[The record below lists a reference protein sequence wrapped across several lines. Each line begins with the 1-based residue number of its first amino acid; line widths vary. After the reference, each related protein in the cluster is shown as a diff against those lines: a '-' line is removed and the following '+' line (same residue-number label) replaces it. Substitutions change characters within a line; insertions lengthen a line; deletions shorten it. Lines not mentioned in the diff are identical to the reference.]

1 MKEKIIQFTNKYISF
16 FENEYRRS
24 ERAYYQFFDTEE
36 FAQDCRALGFE
47 MDCGHSFTEAYGQEA
62 WQNAQFIKDNIEKI
76 KDINIIGSG
85 LFSKWR
91 YYNHWSYSH
100 ANDDVIEWFL
110 VLLRRLKELSEPEQ
124 QR

>member
-1 MKEKIIQFTNKYISF
+1 MKEKIIQFADKYISF
-16 FENEYRRS
+16 FENEYGRS
-24 ERAYYQFFDTEE
+24 ERAYYQFFDNEE
-36 FAQDCRALGFE
+36 FAQDCRVLEFE
-47 MDCGHSFTEAYGQEA
+47 MDCGNAFTEAYGQEA
-62 WQNAQFIKDNIEKI
+62 WQYAQFIKDNIEKI

-91 YYNHWSYSH
+91 YYNHWSYLH

-110 VLLRRLKELSEPEQ
+110 VLLRRLQELSEPEQ